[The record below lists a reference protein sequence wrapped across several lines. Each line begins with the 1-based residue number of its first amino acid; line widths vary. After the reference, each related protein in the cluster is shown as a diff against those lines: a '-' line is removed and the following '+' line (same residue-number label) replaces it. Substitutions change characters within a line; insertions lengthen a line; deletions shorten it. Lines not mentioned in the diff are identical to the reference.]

1 MDTPVEAGALVLIA
15 DDAQDIRELVSTYL
29 TGHGFRVETV
39 ADGLAAFE
47 RAVERRPDVI
57 LMDFA
62 MLPVNGWEATER
74 LKRDPLTSHIPVIA
88 LTAFTEQ
95 PDRNRAM
102 QAGCESFVS
111 KPFDLDI
118 LLAEI
123 RRVLRRPLR
132 T

>member
-1 MDTPVEAGALVLIA
+1 MDTADEAGRFVLIA
-15 DDAQDIRELVSTYL
+15 DDAPDIRELLSTYL
-29 TGHGFRVETV
+29 EGRGFRVEAV

-47 RAVERRPDVI
+47 RAVERHPDVI

-74 LKRDPLTSHIPVIA
+74 LKRDPLTTHIPVIA

-95 PDRNRAM
+95 LDRNRAM
-102 QAGCESFVS
+102 QAGCDSFVS
-111 KPFDLDI
+111 KPFDLDV
-118 LLAEI
+118 LLTEI
-123 RRVLRRPLR
+123 RRVLRRPPR